1 MDKVQEILLNNNIDI
16 SNTRFWC
23 LDGTNAMPGE
33 PTGLFTKEN
42 PQFSSIVNLCQLQ
55 MSPIGFMFQAFV
67 WSVSLA

>member
-1 MDKVQEILLNNNIDI
+1 
-16 SNTRFWC
+16 
-23 LDGTNAMPGE
+23 MPGE